1 MKRFLSFLSNGAL
14 MLVYLCA
21 ALAVCEAGARFLFKD
36 KGSVVLVPRYHTD
49 YRYGKYHLRGIRPN
63 ADFWHTS
70 VDGSWEFRTDSRGFR
85 NEQNYAYGKHPGALR
100 ILSIGDSMT
109 QGYEVRQNYT
119 FSAVAQ
125 RYLKHLGVQAQVIN
139 AGVSGYST
147 EEELAF
153 LENEGYKYQPDVVV
167 LGFYAN
173 DFDDNVRSALFDLD
187 SQGRLVAKRYEYL
200 PGVAIQ
206 NVIYRLP
213 GMAWLSENSY
223 AYSVLFNG
231 VWAYFKNRSVASA
244 HSSIQ
249 AHAPVGALEYAVPMR
264 ESLSE
269 HDIAL
274 AAALIEDMNRFCQER
289 SIRLIVVDIPDA
301 SGTRSV
307 SSMPPALLSRL
318 SAKGVEIVSGPAL
331 LAPYEG
337 AAETHVPH
345 GDRHISEFTHTLLG
359 VEIARRIRSGTVAHG
374 QQALAN

>member
-1 MKRFLSFLSNGAL
+1 MKRLLSFLSNGAL

-36 KGSVVLVPRYHTD
+36 KGSVVLFPRYHTD
-49 YRYGKYHLRGIRPN
+49 YRYGKYHLRGIRSS

-85 NEQNYAYGKHPGALR
+85 NEQNYAYGKHSGALR

-119 FSAVAQ
+119 FSAVAR

-173 DFDDNVRSALFDLD
+173 DFDDNVRSGLFDLD
-187 SQGRLVAKRYEYL
+187 RQGKLIAKRYEYL

-213 GMAWLSENSY
+213 GMAWLSRIMINQMYTGGPYPIYQWSDDVQIWQGFPTVQSTDPWYDPPY
-223 AYSVLFNG
+223 AAHYTAV
-231 VWAYFKNRSVASA
+231 RS
-244 HSSIQ
+244 
-249 AHAPVGALEYAVPMR
+249 PPEP
-264 ESLSE
+264 
-269 HDIAL
+269 
-274 AAALIEDMNRFCQER
+274 
-289 SIRLIVVDIPDA
+289 IR
-301 SGTRSV
+301 
-307 SSMPPALLSRL
+307 
-318 SAKGVEIVSGPAL
+318 
-331 LAPYEG
+331 
-337 AAETHVPH
+337 
-345 GDRHISEFTHTLLG
+345 
-359 VEIARRIRSGTVAHG
+359 RRC
-374 QQALAN
+374 